1 MGKPNEKRSIAMLV
15 DDKGRLFKKI
25 NLIDLLVIIV
35 VLAVGIFAINKFS
48 EKKIITPFTKADRI
62 VVTFYSEDL
71 PSYAVSAMK
80 VGDEVKDKTTNS
92 VFGKVTNVEQMP
104 SVAFGVDENGIMVKS
119 SKEGYASMLL
129 TVEGDGIFSDNGA
142 YFGNIDYYI
151 NRYLEIRVGNTA
163 VYTKVRSIEKK

>member
-1 MGKPNEKRSIAMLV
+1 MLV

-35 VLAVGIFAINKFS
+35 VLAVGIFAISKFS
-48 EKKIITPFTKADRI
+48 EEKIITPFTKTDRI
-62 VVTFYSEDL
+62 VITFYSEDL
-71 PSYAVSAMK
+71 PAYAVSAMK

-92 VFGKVTNVEQMP
+92 VFGKVTDVNMMP
-104 SVAFGVDENGIMVKS
+104 SVAFAADENGNMVKTT
-119 SKEGYASMLL
+119 KEGYASMIL
-129 TVEGDGIFSDNGA
+129 TVEGDGIYSDNGA

-163 VYTKVRSIEKK
+163 VYTKVRSIDKK